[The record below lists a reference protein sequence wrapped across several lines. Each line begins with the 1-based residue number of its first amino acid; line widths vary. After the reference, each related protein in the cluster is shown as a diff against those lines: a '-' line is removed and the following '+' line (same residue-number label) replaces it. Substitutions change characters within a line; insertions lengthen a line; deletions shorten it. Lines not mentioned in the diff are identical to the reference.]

1 MKISAKKT
9 DFLITAIIALA
20 FIALSF
26 KAFPLFE
33 GLERIIYSV
42 EMRLALPG
50 SVGENRIAIV
60 NIDEKSLKQLGPWP
74 WPRNLI
80 AEMIKILKA
89 NGAKL
94 IGLDLLYS
102 QKEQNPGLHEII
114 KLHESISEHQKTTD
128 EKVSHDWILGRL
140 EKIEKKM
147 DNDREL
153 SKAVRASGN
162 IILPVVGKFGKFK
175 TELIIP
181 IDSFLKTNS
190 LKSTPLS
197 KDIEDHISVVQLRTP
212 YRELSENT
220 RGLGHINLSPVKS
233 MEGQAHLPFINY
245 RGNVIPSMPLRLA
258 FDYLNKY
265 PEHVVILNEGVKLNQ
280 QFIPTT
286 NGEIFIK
293 FKGGRRSFPYYS
305 FVDIL
310 KVKKVPAVFDN
321 KIVLIG
327 YTAAEGGVSIN
338 TPVDPHMPRVELI
351 ANIIECFMGGRYL
364 KRPNTIV
371 YVEAILM
378 LVLGFVS
385 SLFFPRLNYFPRT
398 LMIGAM
404 LLGIFLTSLVF
415 FMAFDIWFKTI
426 YVAFSLVILYVV
438 FSVKELVVS
447 EKSMI
452 LSARESIET
461 NRMLGLSL
469 QSQGLLDLAFEK
481 FRKCPL
487 DDALKDVIYN
497 LALDFE
503 RKRMMNKAVSV
514 HEYIL
519 REGGT
524 FRDLHV
530 RIPKL
535 KKFAGEIQLGKHG
548 EQKAGQILISDDL
561 EIKPTIGRYEI
572 LGELGQG
579 AMGVVYKAQDPRIN
593 RMVAIKTIRFSDD
606 FEEKQAKEAK
616 ERFFKE
622 AELAGKLSHPSII
635 SIHDLGEDYELTYMA
650 MELLEGK
657 DLDYYCREKNLLPL
671 RKILDI
677 IADAADALDYAHSH
691 GVIHRD
697 VKPGNI
703 MLLNNGKIKVTDF
716 GIAKAVS
723 SSQTKSGII
732 LGTPNYMSP
741 EQINGMP
748 LDGRSDVF
756 SLGAVFFQ
764 LLTGNLPFGGKT
776 ITELF
781 YQITQVK
788 HPSPRQFNPKVI
800 KPVEQ
805 LIDKTLAKNADKR
818 FQRAG
823 DFARYL
829 RVLGQ
834 KIDSVRAKKGKQA

>member
-1 MKISAKKT
+1 MKISVKKA
-9 DFLITAIIALA
+9 DVLIAAAIAVA
-20 FIALSF
+20 FIAFSF

-42 EMRLALPG
+42 EMRLDLAG
-50 SVGENRIAIV
+50 SMGENRIAIV

-80 AEMIKILKA
+80 AEMIGILKA
-89 NGAKL
+89 NRAKL

-102 QKEQNPGLHEII
+102 QKEQNPGLNEIRI
-114 KLHESISEHQKTTD
+114 LHENISENQKTAND
-128 EKVSHDWILGRL
+128 KNSNDWILGRL
-140 EKIEKKM
+140 EKIEERM
-147 DNDREL
+147 DHDREL
-153 SKAVRASGN
+153 SQAVRASGN
-162 IILPVVGKFGKFK
+162 VILPVVGKFGKLD
-175 TELIIP
+175 TELITP

-190 LKSTPLS
+190 LRS
-197 KDIEDHISVVQLRTP
+197 DHISKDLEEHISVFQLKTP

-233 MEGQAHLPFINY
+233 MAGQAHLPFISY
-245 RGNVIPSMPLRLA
+245 RGNIIPSMPLRLVL
-258 FDYLNKY
+258 DYLDKL
-265 PEHVVILNEGVKLNQ
+265 PEQFVILKDGVKLDQ
-280 QFIPTT
+280 KFIPTT

-327 YTAAEGGVSIN
+327 YTAAEGGVSVN
-338 TPVDPHMPRVELI
+338 TPVDPHMPRIELI
-351 ANIIECFMGGRYL
+351 ANIIEGFMGGRYL

-378 LVLGFVS
+378 LVLGFVAS
-385 SLFFPRLNYFPRT
+385 FFFPRLHYFPRT

-404 LLGIFLTSLVF
+404 LFGIFLTSLIF

-426 YVAFSLVILYVV
+426 YVALSLVILYVV

-452 LSARESIET
+452 LSAKESIET

-487 DDALKDVIYN
+487 DDAMKDVIYN

-503 RKRMMNKAVSV
+503 RKRMMNKAISV

-524 FRDLHV
+524 FRDLNV

-535 KKFAGEIQLGKHG
+535 KKFAGEVQLGKHG

-561 EIKPTIGRYEI
+561 ETKPTIGRYEI

-579 AMGVVYKAQDPRIN
+579 AMGVVYKARDPRIN
-593 RMVAIKTIRFSDD
+593 RLVAIKTIRFSDD
-606 FEEKQAKEAK
+606 FEEKQAKEVK

-622 AELAGKLSHPSII
+622 AELAGKLSHPCII
-635 SIHDLGEDYELTYMA
+635 SIHDVGEDYELTYMA

-657 DLDYYCREKNLLPL
+657 DLDYYCQKKNLLPL
-671 RKILDI
+671 RRILDI
-677 IADAADALDYAHSH
+677 IADSAEALDYAHSH

-703 MLLNNGKIKVTDF
+703 MLLNDGKIKVTDF

-741 EQINGMP
+741 EQINGMH

-764 LLTGNLPFGGKT
+764 LMTGNLPFGGKT

-805 LIDKTLAKNADKR
+805 LIDKALAKDPDKR
-818 FQRAG
+818 FQRAN
-823 DFARYL
+823 DFSRYVRL
-829 RVLGQ
+829 LSQ
-834 KIDSVRAKKGKQA
+834 KIDNVKAEKGKK